1 MQIPKV
7 DTCEQSLK
15 LDLHEYGPA
24 KLIITLMHESSAE
37 LHVTG
42 EAIPVHAHHYI
53 YMCMCI
59 HTHDYFKEKCL
70 TLK

>member
-1 MQIPKV
+1 MQIPKA

-15 LDLHEYGPA
+15 LDLHEYGPT

-37 LHVTG
+37 LTG
-42 EAIPVHAHHYI
+42 EAISVHAYHYI
-53 YMCMCI
+53 YMCMCMY
-59 HTHDYFKEKCL
+59 THEYFKEKCL